1 MIRNVKVAVIG
12 GGPAG
17 LAAAVECYEQG
28 VKDIMIIER
37 DFKLGGIL
45 QQCIHNGFGLHM
57 FKEELT
63 GPEYAQRY
71 IDKVE
76 RYGIETLT
84 DTMVLEITRDKT
96 IYAINPQKGLVCLQP
111 DAIILC
117 TGCRER
123 TRHNLKIPGT
133 RPAGVYTA
141 GMVQRLTNLEGYM
154 PGKEIVVLG
163 SGDIGLIMARRLYF
177 EGAKIKGVFELM
189 PYSTGL
195 QRNIRQ
201 CLEDFDIPL
210 RFNHT
215 VVNIHGRDRITGVTV
230 ARVDDN
236 RRVVEGSEEFIACDT
251 LLLSVG
257 LIPENEVAIPA
268 GVALDPVTGGPV
280 VDASRQTNI
289 SGVFVAGN
297 TLHVHDLVDFVSEE
311 GAIAARGAVRYIN
324 GTSPDPACCVAVKPG
339 KGVRYVVPQTLN
351 TQEESELY
359 FRPTGVFRD
368 GELEL
373 KAGEEIVLKKK
384 FIRLTPGEM
393 ERVKL
398 NKGLLEKIGGRELS
412 LQCV

>member
-1 MIRNVKVAVIG
+1 MRNVEVAVIG

-28 VKDIMIIER
+28 VKDVIIIER

-76 RYGIETLT
+76 EYGIEALT
-84 DTMVLEITRDKT
+84 DTMVLEITPEKT
-96 IYAINPQKGLVCLQP
+96 VYAINPQKGLVCIQ
-111 DAIILC
+111 AQAVILC

-154 PGKEIVVLG
+154 PGKEIVILG
-163 SGDIGLIMARRLYF
+163 SGDIGLIMARRLLF
-177 EGAKIKGVFELM
+177 EGAKVKGVFELM

-210 RFNHT
+210 RFKHT
-215 VVNIHGRDRITGVTV
+215 VTNIHGRDRLTGVTV

-236 RRVVEGSEEFIACDT
+236 RNVIKDSEEYIACDT

-257 LIPENEVAIPA
+257 LIPENEVASAA
-268 GVALDPVTGGPV
+268 GVKLDSVTNGPV
-280 VDASRQTNI
+280 VDAARQTNVP
-289 SGVFVAGN
+289 GVFAAGN

-311 GAIAARGAVRYIN
+311 GAIAARGAAQYVRGCALN
-324 GTSPDPACCVAVKPG
+324 PAFNVSVKPG
-339 KGVRYVVPQTLN
+339 KGVRYIVPQTVN
-351 TQEESELY
+351 TLSESELY

-373 KAGEEIVLKKK
+373 RAGDEVIYKKK

-393 ERVKL
+393 ERIRLSEKL
-398 NKGLLEKIGGRELS
+398 LKKAGGRDLT